1 MNSHAVNRSMRH
13 AFRHSRGLQM
23 ALLLTVVLATAMVVG
38 DGILTPSIS
47 VMGAVDGLTVATD
60 NISQGDSNRS
70 LAAHNILQVI
80 CLHLTTKMLA
90 AIGKRYLNTSLVSM

>member
-1 MNSHAVNRSMRH
+1 MRH
-13 AFRHSRGLQM
+13 AFRHSRGLQI

-60 NISQGDSNRS
+60 NISPGDHHRDE
-70 LAAHNILQVI
+70 L
-80 CLHLTTKMLA
+80 ML
-90 AIGKRYLNTSLVSM
+90 